1 MDSNPSQEKLVQE
14 AMEKVE
20 RVKQAGVN
28 PNVHIHIRFDE
39 LDLETINILVSKLQ
53 TMGLKPKVILNAPST
68 PGATP
73 KTPPAQPV
81 KKEEVV
87 EEEEETFTVM
97 VTDVKALVQTFK
109 KADKAGKPIMIPRE
123 PRIKLAKGTKIQV
136 SAKHKV
142 SDKDPGDGTVFGTGN
157 ILYYHIAEFP
167 ENPDAEGHFLK
178 QSEVKKV

>member
-1 MDSNPSQEKLVQE
+1 MKAV
-14 AMEKVE
+14 
-20 RVKQAGVN
+20 
-28 PNVHIHIRFDE
+28 VH
-39 LDLETINILVSKLQ
+39 
-53 TMGLKPKVILNAPST
+53 
-68 PGATP
+68 
-73 KTPPAQPV
+73 
-81 KKEEVV
+81 
-87 EEEEETFTVM
+87 
-97 VTDVKALVQTFK
+97 TFK

-178 QSEVKKV
+178 QSEVTKV